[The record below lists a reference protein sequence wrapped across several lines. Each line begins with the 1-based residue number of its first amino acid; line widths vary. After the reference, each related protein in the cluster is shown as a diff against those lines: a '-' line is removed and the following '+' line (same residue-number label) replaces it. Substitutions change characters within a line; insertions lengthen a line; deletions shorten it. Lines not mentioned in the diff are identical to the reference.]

1 MNLVLFLLCSGF
13 VHFAAAANRFRRF
26 YFNDTE
32 PHLWKDSLEICKNH
46 SMSFVTLY
54 DEADAQSLQEFVSN
68 RRGHTVWLG
77 LQKIRKN
84 VTTWSNGDPYTFN
97 LPNVAVNEGEQRCGA
112 VENNIYK
119 DLGCY
124 MSLDFMCYKG
134 DEYHLIE
141 NLTKDWC
148 QAQQYC
154 RRHFDDL
161 VSINDET
168 QKTQVVNKGRDKT
181 FWIGLLHDEWEWQD
195 ESCSTYRSWAYQVT
209 SDHCTAQ
216 GRSSPALYD
225 YSCASEAKTLCSK
238 GKVRIVVITE
248 KLTWENAL
256 DYCLANHSGLLQIE
270 DSNDQ
275 EDVVEILKNFKVT
288 DTLWIGLRQSRVFG
302 FWIWSDRGVT
312 YSNWENNQTPEM
324 PLSQNCGVFN
334 VTNSKWRDENCLH
347 EHPFLCEE
355 EISFN
360 N

>member
-26 YFNDTE
+26 YLTDTQQ
-32 PHLWKDSLEICKNH
+32 HTWKDSLEICKNH
-46 SMSFVTLY
+46 NMSFVTLY
-54 DEADAQSLQEFVSN
+54 DEADAQSLYEFVSN
-68 RRGHTVWLG
+68 RKGRTAWLG
-77 LQKIRKN
+77 LRRIREN

-97 LPNVAVNEGEQRCGA
+97 LPNVAVNAGEQRCGA
-112 VENNIYK
+112 VENNEYK

-124 MSLDFMCYKG
+124 MSLHFMCYKG

-195 ESCSTYRSWAYQVT
+195 ESCSTYRSWEYLP
-209 SDHCTAQ
+209 SDDCTAQ
-216 GRSSPALYD
+216 GRSSPALYG
-225 YSCASEAKTLCSK
+225 YGCSNILKSLCSK

-248 KLTWENAL
+248 KLTWQNAL

-270 DSNDQ
+270 NKSDQ
-275 EDVVEILKNFKVT
+275 EDVVEILKNFNVEGPY
-288 DTLWIGLRQSRVFG
+288 WIGLSQSRVFG
-302 FWIWSDRGVT
+302 FWIWSNRWVT
-312 YSNWENNQTPEM
+312 YSNWENNQTLEM
-324 PLSQNCGVFN
+324 PLSENCGVFN